1 MHKINGLIYQTNQIA
16 IMSVTRRFFSYIN
29 KANEKGEDM
38 SNGERETEKTLKV
51 MNAKAAYI
59 SLNVF
64 NC

>member
-1 MHKINGLIYQTNQIA
+1 
-16 IMSVTRRFFSYIN
+16 MSVTRRFFSYIN

-38 SNGERETEKTLKV
+38 SNEERETETEKTLKV